1 MYYMTL
7 SIQTV
12 FLLCST
18 LLAPGQNGATRH
30 VSSSGSS
37 TMPPVIV
44 IGFVGGFV
52 KHDNLVHSAVQ
63 LAAHLRGDYTSGV
76 YAEVFENHRM
86 EKAHREILRLLDTN
100 HDGTLSVEE
109 KQNAHI
115 IIYGMSWG
123 ASETVALAR
132 ELEKENI
139 PVVLTI
145 QVDSISKIGQ
155 DDAVI
160 PANVA
165 EAVNFYQPNGLLH
178 GQPKIRAADATHTRI
193 IENLRFDYKVNPIK
207 CDKYPWYDRVFAKS
221 HTEIE
226 CDPIVS
232 KKVESLIRAK
242 LPPATPSTLLPRPHQ

>member
-1 MYYMTL
+1 
-7 SIQTV
+7 
-12 FLLCST
+12 
-18 LLAPGQNGATRH
+18 

-63 LAAHLRGDYTSGV
+63 LAAHLRSDYTSGV
-76 YAEVFENHRM
+76 YAEVFENHRR

-100 HDGTLSVEE
+100 HDGTVSVDE
-109 KQNAHI
+109 KQNAHV

-123 ASETVALAR
+123 ASETIALAR
-132 ELEKENI
+132 ELGKEDI

-145 QVDSISKIGQ
+145 QVDSVSRIGQ

-165 EAVNFYQPNGLLH
+165 EAVNFYQPDGLLH
-178 GQPKIRAADATHTRI
+178 GQPKIRVADAAHTRI
-193 IENLRFDYKVNPIK
+193 IENLRFEYKVNPIK
-207 CDKYPWYDRVFAKS
+207 CDNYPWYDRIFAKS

-226 CDPIVS
+226 CDPVVWN
-232 KKVESLIRAK
+232 KVESLIRAK
-242 LPPATPSTLLPRPHQ
+242 LPPVTPGGLLPRPHQ

>member
-1 MYYMTL
+1 MAL
-7 SIQTV
+7 SIQTI

-30 VSSSGSS
+30 VSSSVSP
-37 TMPPVIV
+37 TMPPFIV

-52 KHDNLVHSAVQ
+52 RHDNVVHSAVQ

-76 YAEVFENHRM
+76 YAEVFENHQR

-100 HDGTLSVEE
+100 HDGSVSVDE
-109 KQNAHI
+109 KQNAHV
-115 IIYGMSWG
+115 IIYGMRGG
-123 ASETVALAR
+123 ASETIELAR

-145 QVDSISKIGQ
+145 QVDSVSKIGQ

-165 EAVNFYQPNGLLH
+165 EAVNFYQPDGLLH
-178 GQPKIRAADATHTRI
+178 GQPKIRAADGAHTRI
-193 IENLRFDYKVNPIK
+193 IGNLRFNYKANPIK
-207 CDKYPWYDRVFAKS
+207 CDKYPWYDRVFATS

-226 CDPIVS
+226 CDPSVWN
-232 KKVESLIRAK
+232 KVESLIRAK
-242 LPPATPSTLLPRPHQ
+242 LPPVTPGGLLPQPHQ

>member
-1 MYYMTL
+1 MAL

-52 KHDNLVHSAVQ
+52 NHDNLVHSAAQ

-76 YAEVFENHRM
+76 YAEVFENHRR

-100 HDGTLSVEE
+100 HDGTVSVDE
-109 KQNAHI
+109 KQNARV

-123 ASETVALAR
+123 GSETIALAR

-145 QVDSISKIGQ
+145 QVDSVSKIGQ
-155 DDAVI
+155 DDAVV
-160 PANVA
+160 PANVT
-165 EAVNFYQPNGLLH
+165 EAVNFYQADGLLH
-178 GQPKIRAADATHTRI
+178 GRPEIRATDGSRTRI
-193 IENLRFDYKVNPIK
+193 IGNFRFDYKLK
-207 CDKYPWYDRVFAKS
+207 HFRCDKYPWYDRVFAKP

-226 CDPIVS
+226 CDPIVWNQ
-232 KKVESLIRAK
+232 VESLIRSK
-242 LPPATPSTLLPRPHQ
+242 LPPATPSMLLPQPHQ

>member
-1 MYYMTL
+1 MAF

-18 LLAPGQNGATRH
+18 LLSPGQGGATRH
-30 VSSSGSS
+30 VSSSGSPA
-37 TMPPVIV
+37 MPPVIV

-63 LAAHLRGDYTSGV
+63 LAAHLRANYPSGV
-76 YAEVFENHRM
+76 YAEVFENHRR
-86 EKAHREILRLLDTN
+86 EKAHSEILRLLDTN
-100 HDGTLSVEE
+100 HDGSVSVDE
-109 KQNAHI
+109 KQNAHV

-123 ASETVALAR
+123 ASETIELAR

-145 QVDSISKIGQ
+145 QVDSVSKIGQ

-165 EAVNFYQPNGLLH
+165 EAVNFYQPDGLLH
-178 GQPKIRAADATHTRI
+178 GQPKIRAADGAHTRI
-193 IENLRFDYKVNPIK
+193 IGNLRFNYKANPIR
-207 CDKYPWYDRVFAKS
+207 CDKYPWYDRVFATS

-226 CDPIVS
+226 CDPSVWNQ
-232 KKVESLIRAK
+232 VESLIRAK
-242 LPPATPSTLLPRPHQ
+242 LPPVTPGGLLPQPHQ